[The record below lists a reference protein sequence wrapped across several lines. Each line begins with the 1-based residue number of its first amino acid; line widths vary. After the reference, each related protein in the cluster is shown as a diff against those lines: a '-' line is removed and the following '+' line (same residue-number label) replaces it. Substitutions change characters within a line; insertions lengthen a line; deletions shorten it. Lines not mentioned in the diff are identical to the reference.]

1 MVDRWDALTEQL
13 GRIERNQERALAAQE
28 KAIQAQEKQLA
39 LAQAELER
47 SKQRISESVQLQR
60 LAVTRQAQ
68 VRNIALPLIVV
79 LLLLIGYLMFKYRMF

>member
-47 SKQRISESVQLQR
+47 SKQRISEREQSKW
-60 LAVTRQAQ
+60 RQKT
-68 VRNIALPLIVV
+68 I
-79 LLLLIGYLMFKYRMF
+79 